1 MKWDLDKQADEPT
14 EMVIDGEISLD
25 LGEGAPEMANIEG
38 LLGIKDLASRVLIKG
53 KLKASGQAVCSR
65 CLNDFLLQWT
75 VPVEMVILR
84 SHDHEEEEGSVIVLA
99 QRRGVADLQPGLR
112 ECTLLAYPQS
122 AVCRADCRGICVTC
136 GVDLNETTCDCRPEV
151 TDPRWDALP

>member
-1 MKWDLDKQADEPT
+1 MKWDLDNQFDEPT
-14 EMVIDGEISLD
+14 ELVIKGELSLE
-25 LGEGAPEMANIEG
+25 LGEGAPDVASIEG
-38 LLGIKDLASRVLIKG
+38 VLGVQDLASRVVIKG
-53 KLKASGQAVCSR
+53 ELKATGQVACSR
-65 CLNDFLLQWT
+65 CLNNFSLQWP
-75 VPVEMVILR
+75 VPVEMLILR

-122 AVCRADCRGICVTC
+122 VVCREDCRGICANC
-136 GVDLNETTCDCRPEV
+136 GAELNAGKCECSQET